1 MKKFSLKEILS
12 ISLDVGERMLKCGA
26 EVSRVEKT
34 ITIICESYG
43 VKYREVFAMN
53 SLIVATLRD
62 ENDSVT
68 ESRRIAYHEMIYQEV
83 YVRKTFLE
91 KLFYQK

>member
-34 ITIICESYG
+34 ITIIFQGNFHY
-43 VKYREVFAMN
+43 
-53 SLIVATLRD
+53 SLPLPP
-62 ENDSVT
+62 
-68 ESRRIAYHEMIYQEV
+68 IYC
-83 YVRKTFLE
+83 F
-91 KLFYQK
+91 

>member
-43 VKYREVFAMN
+43 VKYREV
-53 SLIVATLRD
+53 L
-62 ENDSVT
+62 
-68 ESRRIAYHEMIYQEV
+68 Q
-83 YVRKTFLE
+83 
-91 KLFYQK
+91 